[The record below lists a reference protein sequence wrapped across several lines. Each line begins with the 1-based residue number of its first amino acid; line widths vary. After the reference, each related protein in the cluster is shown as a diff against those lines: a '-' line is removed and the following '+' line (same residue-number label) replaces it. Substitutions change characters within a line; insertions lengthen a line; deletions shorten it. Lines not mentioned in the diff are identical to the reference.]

1 MRLMKT
7 RFLFP
12 IFAAAISSAA
22 AADSNWPMFRGP
34 SEQGLTPDGTKL
46 PVKFSETENVTW
58 KTEIK
63 GKAWSTPVIWGDKIW
78 LTNADE
84 GGTKLSIV
92 CVDKNTGKILHD
104 KQVRR
109 VVAPQYCHP
118 FNSYGSPSPVLEEG
132 RVYATFGS
140 PWVGCLD
147 AATGEVL
154 WERTDQVCN
163 HFRGPGSSPMIVGD
177 LVILH
182 YDGSDFQYVI
192 AFDKKTGKDVWKT
205 PRSTDFADIDPKTGK
220 PEAEGDWRKAYSTPR
235 LLKTEGGREE
245 LISLGSKALFGYDPA
260 TGKELWKVEAKKMHS
275 AGCTP
280 AVGHGLIFAPM
291 GSGGEL
297 FAVKPGG
304 SGIVTD
310 THLAWKYTRVVPKRP
325 SVLVLGDHLFMIDD
339 GGVAACVEA
348 KTGTEIWRDRVGG
361 NYSASPIH
369 ADGKIWFFDEDG
381 KGTVIEAGKE
391 FKVLAENKLDA
402 GCMASPAVSGNALF
416 VRTKTHL
423 YRIEEK
429 K

>member
-1 MRLMKT
+1 MRLMKI
-7 RFLFP
+7 RLLFSL
-12 IFAAAISSAA
+12 FAAAISSAA

-63 GKAWSTPVIWGDKIW
+63 GKAWSSPVIWGDKIW

-92 CVDKNTGKILHD
+92 CVDKNSGKILHD

-235 LLKTEGGREE
+235 LLKTESGREE

-280 AVGHGLIFAPM
+280 AFGHGLIFAPM

-297 FAVKPGG
+297 YAVKPGG
-304 SGIVTD
+304 SGIVTE

-325 SVLVLGDHLFMIDD
+325 SVLVLGDYLFMIDD

-429 K
+429 